1 MVCNV
6 KNVCWTIWGKR
17 KNSVRVVF
25 VCLTWF
31 NQNDQKDFW
40 SNRFQEKDIVKDFFG
55 LG

>member
-6 KNVCWTIWGKR
+6 KNVCWTICGKR
-17 KNSVRVVF
+17 KNSVRVV
-25 VCLTWF
+25 CLTRF
-31 NQNDQKDFW
+31 NQNVQKDFW